1 VSTFDAVL
9 AAWLVLSAP
18 VSFLAGMFMTSQNRE
33 DEGWMVNVGECPV
46 PPDARVDLLLA
57 GDLVMHSV
65 MAGDWVWYRDSALL
79 SEGMTIHFWRVA
91 A

>member
-1 VSTFDAVL
+1 V
-9 AAWLVLSAP
+9 
-18 VSFLAGMFMTSQNRE
+18 N
-33 DEGWMVNVGECPV
+33 EGFCPV
-46 PPDARVDLLLA
+46 PPDTRVDLLLSV
-57 GDLVMHSV
+57 DLVMHDV

>member
-1 VSTFDAVL
+1 VSAFDIFL
-9 AAWLVLSAP
+9 ACWLVLSAP
-18 VSFLAGMFMTSQNRE
+18 VSFLAGMLVTAQNR
-33 DEGWMVNVGECPV
+33 DGGWIANEGVCPV
-46 PPDARVDLLLA
+46 PPDVRVDLLLA

-79 SEGMTIHFWRVA
+79 SEGMTIHFWKVA